1 MKPYPRK
8 SRSTAAGE
16 LLYAA
21 TLALALAA
29 GGCASVSAPERSST
43 MKAFDQ
49 LSLQRD
55 GTRAWRSLS
64 AAPVGAVR
72 IDPQAIAFGSEV
84 RIDDE
89 QRQALREALVQALTQ
104 RFTQA
109 GLRVVAASDTAGDAI
124 GVRATITAVELANPA
139 LNAVTTVL
147 LLAPVSRGGVSVE
160 IEALGANGGQRIA
173 ALAFSG
179 TAGVNNLGSA
189 YSGIGHAKLQA
200 DVAAAKFVA
209 LVTGAEPD
217 KAS

>member
-1 MKPYPRK
+1 MKLVSKERRTTPL
-8 SRSTAAGE
+8 GE

-21 TLALALAA
+21 NLALALAA

-43 MKAFDQ
+43 MNAFDQ

-55 GTRAWRSLS
+55 GTRAWRSLT

-72 IDPQAIAFGSEV
+72 IDPQAIAFGPDV

-109 GLRVVAASDTAGDAI
+109 GLRVVSAGDAASDAI

-147 LLAPVSRGGVSVE
+147 LFAPVSRGGVSVE

-209 LVTGAEPD
+209 LVTGAEPS
-217 KAS
+217 KAG